1 MNTAWIYLL
10 TAGVFELGF
19 TTCLKLSQN
28 FTRIPY
34 ILGFLLCGLISFYS
48 LNKSLGTIPLGTA
61 YAVWTGIGAFG
72 TALIGIIYFNEPASL
87 PRLLLLAGL
96 IGCVAGLKMLP
107 H

>member
-1 MNTAWIYLL
+1 MTTAWIYLL

-19 TTCLKLSQN
+19 TTCLKLANN
-28 FTRIPY
+28 FTKVPY
-34 ILGFLLCGLISFYS
+34 VIGFFICGIISFYS
-48 LNKSLGTIPLGTA
+48 LNKSLATIPLGTA

-72 TALIGIIYFNEPASL
+72 TAIIGIMYFGEPANL

-96 IGCVAGLKMLP
+96 IGCVAGLKMLS